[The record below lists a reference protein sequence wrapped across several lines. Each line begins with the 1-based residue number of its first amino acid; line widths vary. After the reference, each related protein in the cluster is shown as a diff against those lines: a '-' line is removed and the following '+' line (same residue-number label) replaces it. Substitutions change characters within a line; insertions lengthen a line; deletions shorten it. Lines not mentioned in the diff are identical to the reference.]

1 MLGNLSVRRN
11 FIALTCSIFVAAL
24 AHAAGPRQIDV
35 AEGDLITAI
44 ESLSRQADVEIV
56 YQSEQLKGMRTQGVK
71 GTLSAQEAV
80 RKLLAGTKLE
90 IRTDATS
97 GAMLIAV
104 PSRASSKPIATN
116 PPTTSVS
123 PNQPVGK
130 SEKPPGFWGRLWLTQ
145 AATTSPTAA
154 RSFTNAEAADPRN
167 AESARSA
174 DAEELGGI
182 TVTGTR
188 IQQAIGMET
197 PTPVTALSA
206 NELQAMSA
214 SSLTEAM
221 TQLPQFFNS
230 QTAENFGAAANGFF
244 QSPGGGSLNLRGIG
258 TNRTLTLLDGRRMPP
273 ASIVGGPDINTFPDQ
288 LLQRVETVTGGA
300 SAAYG
305 TDAVSGVINYILDTK
320 FEGVK
325 ARVQFG
331 RTDLGDGP
339 NQKYTFAVGHALGDD
354 AHLLFSAAHSNQTA
368 INYTGDRNWYQSCGL
383 ITNPALAANAP
394 NSATSQSKP
403 RLIPACNLRSTQYS
417 MEGVLNPATATAGN
431 SPAAYVPAL
440 GPITFD
446 ANGNAIP
453 FSKGTLVSQDGTVQ
467 SGGSGAD
474 LAKALN
480 VLLPGATRSNAFTYL
495 DYNVTDHLNVYVQ
508 GMYDKQRLS
517 RSLLVGSYGLSG
529 FFHPI
534 TIYRDN
540 AYLPD
545 SLRQAMVTNN
555 IQQLTFDR
563 QLTPLDGALGRQSDN
578 SRESVGTA
586 GFKSTLSG
594 GYFDGWN
601 VDGYFQY
608 GTTDIDWRQENGA
621 RGDRVF
627 LAVDAVRDPATGQI
641 KCRVTAVSGLRP
653 DCVPLDLFGSGNASA
668 AAIDWITG
676 FDPGVAVSTTPY
688 IASAQSYASE
698 PYTYIGDEA
707 KHRLT
712 TLNQRVGEI
721 TASGNLFEG
730 WAGPVQAAF
739 GANYRRESVNQRVRA
754 SQGNPAADPSWY
766 PVWCNDPGAAN
777 GAQCTAAILAVQ
789 TNSGYRPAGT
799 IGVRGVPG
807 NVQSNIV
814 ETQFSNVPN
823 IEGNYDV
830 KELFTETVVPLL
842 RNLRWMKSLNFQ
854 GAVRWADYAGSG
866 QIWSWKGGL
875 DAQITDQI
883 RLRGTYSH
891 DTRAGNI
898 SDRFDR
904 SGGVGTAIDK
914 KVPGSGGPPVLS
926 TTQTFAIVSGGNPNI
941 KPEVGNTFTAG
952 VVYRP
957 DWLAG
962 FDMSADWLRVQLND
976 AIESLSP
983 QQIVDQCYLNG
994 DEDQCA
1000 HITRD
1005 ASTGTDRIIFINV
1018 QKQNINKAL
1027 FNGVDFELGY
1037 SHGVNLLGGGER
1049 ISARLIG
1056 TYLIEASTT
1065 NFSGVKTDNTGS
1077 LPLQYFT
1084 KKINLSLNYTRG
1096 GFGWN
1101 LNGIYN
1107 NGGTTNLNWNRPDAS
1122 GTINWNSA
1130 DNHTGASVYWNTR
1143 LSYRRPVGSGGE
1155 LEFFGNVT
1163 NLFDRDPPLVL
1174 TQGIG
1179 TQTAGGYDQIGRRY
1193 ATGINL
1199 RF

>member
-1 MLGNLSVRRN
+1 MLRTLAIRS
-11 FIALTCSIFVAAL
+11 FIALACSVVGATSAL
-24 AHAAGPRQIDV
+24 AAAPRQIDV
-35 AEGDLITAI
+35 APGDLVTAI

-56 YQSEQLKGMRTQGVK
+56 YQSEQLKGLRTAGVK
-71 GTLSAQEAV
+71 GTLTTQEAV
-80 RKLLAGTKLE
+80 RKLLLGTRLQV
-90 IRTDATS
+90 RTDVTS

-104 PSRASSKPIATN
+104 PAPASTKPIATD
-116 PPTTSVS
+116 PPTTSTS
-123 PNQPVGK
+123 PAQPTGRND
-130 SEKPPGFWGRLWLTQ
+130 KPSGFWGRLWLTQ
-145 AATTSPTAA
+145 AAAAPDAERSLAGAAAGAAVTST
-154 RSFTNAEAADPRN
+154 D
-167 AESARSA
+167 SAKPA
-174 DAEELGGI
+174 GEEELGGI

-197 PTPVTALSA
+197 PTPVTAISA
-206 NELQAMSA
+206 NELQTMSA

-230 QTAENFGAAANGFF
+230 QTAENFGGGGNGFF

-288 LLQRVETVTGGA
+288 LLKRVETVTGGA

-325 ARVQFG
+325 LSAQFG
-331 RTDLGDGP
+331 RTDRGDGQ
-339 NQKYTFAVGHALGDD
+339 NQKYTLAIGHALGQN

-368 INYTGDRNWYQSCGL
+368 INQTGDRSWYRSCGL
-383 ITNPALAANAP
+383 MTNPALASNAP
-394 NSATSQSKP
+394 NSATSESRP

-417 MEGVLNPATATAGN
+417 AEGVLNPATATASN
-431 SPAAYVPAL
+431 SPAAYVAAL

-446 ANGNAIP
+446 ANGNATA
-453 FSKGTLVSQDGTVQ
+453 FNRGTLVSQDGTVQ
-467 SGGSGAD
+467 SGGGGED
-474 LAKALN
+474 LAQTLN

-495 DYNVTDHLNVYVQ
+495 DYNITEQLNVYLQ
-508 GMYDKQRLS
+508 GMYAKQRLS
-517 RSLLVGSYGLSG
+517 RAGLVGSYGLNN

-534 TIYRDN
+534 TIYQDN

-545 SLRQAMVTNN
+545 ALRQVMATNN
-555 IQQLTFDR
+555 IPRLTFDR
-563 QLTPLDGALGRQSDN
+563 QLTPLDGAQGMQSDN
-578 SRESVGTA
+578 SKESVGTV

-601 VDGYFQY
+601 LNGYFQY
-608 GTTDIDWRQENGA
+608 GTTDIDWRQESGA

-627 LAVDAVRDPATGQI
+627 LATDAVRDPATGQI
-641 KCRVTAVSGLRP
+641 KCRVTVVSGQVP

-676 FDPGVAVSTTPY
+676 FDPGVSVSTHPY
-688 IASAQSYASE
+688 IASSQSYAAE
-698 PYTYIGDEA
+698 PYTYLGDEA

-712 TLNQRVGEI
+712 TLNQRVAEI
-721 TASGNLFEG
+721 AASGSLFEG

-739 GANYRRESVNQRVRA
+739 GANYRRESVNQRVRS
-754 SQGNPAADPSWY
+754 SQGNPAADPNWY

-777 GAQCTAAILAVQ
+777 GAQCTPAILAVQ
-789 TNSGYRPAGT
+789 TGSGYRPAGT

-823 IEGNYDV
+823 IQGSYDV
-830 KELFTETVVPLL
+830 KELFNETVVPLL
-842 RNLRWMKSLNFQ
+842 KDEPWMKSLSFQ

-875 DAQITDQI
+875 DAQLTDEI

-904 SGGVGTAIDK
+904 SGGFGTAIDK
-914 KVPGSGGPPVLS
+914 KVAPTGGPPVLS
-926 TTQTFAIVSGGNPNI
+926 TTQSFAIVSGGNPNI

-957 DWLAG
+957 DWLEG
-962 FDMSADWLRVQLND
+962 FDISADWLRVQLND

-983 QQIVDQCYLNG
+983 QQIVDQCYLSG
-994 DEDQCA
+994 DLDQCA

-1005 ASTGTDRIIFINV
+1005 ASTGTDRISFINV

-1027 FNGVDFELGY
+1027 FNGIDFELGY
-1037 SHGVNLLGGGER
+1037 SRPIDWLGGGER
-1049 ISARLIG
+1049 LSARLIG

-1084 KKINLSLNYTRG
+1084 RKINLNLNYTRG
-1096 GFGWN
+1096 NFGWSVIGN
-1101 LNGIYN
+1101 YN
-1107 NGGTTNLNWNRPDAS
+1107 NGGTTNLNWNQPDSS
-1122 GTINWNSA
+1122 GVVNWNAA

-1143 LSYRRPVGSGGE
+1143 LSFRRALESGAE
-1155 LEFFGNVT
+1155 LELFGNVT
-1163 NLFDRDPPLVL
+1163 NLFDRNPPLVL

-1179 TQTAGGYDQIGRRY
+1179 TQTTGGYDQIGRRY
-1193 ATGINL
+1193 VAGLNL